1 MTITIPE
8 VLDDEVDV
16 YVDDLPDLAAKLHE
30 MRGRRPALWARGF
43 GRPTLLLL
51 SHGLVRA
58 AFCDEETFPSAEYY
72 GNHVDVL
79 GRNLQCMRGD
89 EHRTN
94 RALVSP
100 PFRKSLMPQLVP
112 PLLEPVAHE
121 LVDRFE
127 AKGRADLVADFTS
140 RYPFIVISRLLGL
153 PRHSEHDIKRWAVGM
168 FHIRNRYD
176 YALRCSRE
184 FTDFVRPILQQRRVE
199 PGDDLI
205 SRLVTTEVDG
215 TRLDDEEV
223 FDFLRMLFPAGA
235 DTTYLGL
242 GSTLYSL
249 LTHPHQMDLVRAD
262 PAALCRWAGE
272 EGMRLNPPTAW
283 INRVNPSD
291 VIWNDI
297 AIPAGASLMLGVMAA
312 NRDPAV
318 YPDPDRFD
326 VHRRPAAVVTFGY
339 GKHFCLGAP
348 LARAEVDVALRVLL
362 ERLPDLR
369 LVDDGG
375 VRISGTIHQLFRGP
389 NRLPVQFG

>member
-1 MTITIPE
+1 MAITTPE
-8 VLDDEVDV
+8 ILDDEVDV

-30 MRGRRPALWARGF
+30 MRARGPALWARGF
-43 GRPTLLLL
+43 GCPTLLLL
-51 SHGLVRA
+51 SHELVRA

-89 EHRTN
+89 EHRTK

-100 PFRKSLMPQLVP
+100 PFRKSLMSQLVP
-112 PLLEPVAHE
+112 PLLEPIAHE

-153 PRHSEHDIKRWAVGM
+153 PRHSEDDIKRWAVGM
-168 FHIRNRYD
+168 FQIRNHYD
-176 YALRCSRE
+176 YALECSRE
-184 FTDFVRPILQQRRVE
+184 FTDFVRPILHQRRVE
-199 PGDDLI
+199 PGGDLI
-205 SRLVTTEVDG
+205 STLVTSEVDG
-215 TRLDDEEV
+215 NRLGDEEV

-249 LTHPHQMDLVRAD
+249 LTHPDQLDLVRAD
-262 PAALCRWAGE
+262 PAGLCRWAGE
-272 EGMRLNPPTAW
+272 EGMRLDPPTAW
-283 INRVNPSD
+283 INRVNPRD
-291 VIWNDI
+291 VIWHGI
-297 AIPAGASLMLGVMAA
+297 AIPAGAPLMLGVMAA

-326 VHRRPAAVVTFGY
+326 VRRRPAAVMTFGY

-389 NRLPVQFG
+389 NRLPVRFG